1 MKDRF
6 YSLQRLQSIA
16 TLIQKLWKN
25 KTARKVLIKMLIIL
39 LQELQYKHT

>member
-16 TLIQKLWKN
+16 LLIQKLWKN
-25 KTARKVLIKMLIIL
+25 KTVRKVLIKMLIIL